1 MYKFFYRSMHKIN
14 YEKYYF
20 ISEYDTNLIKYQ
32 KKKTNII
39 FRNYKRKIDVVKIT
53 ILRDFCR
60 KKGCHFFLSNNVKL
74 AIKLKLDGVYLPSFN
89 KNFNHLAYNLKPNFI
104 ILGSAHSY
112 KELNIKE
119 IQKAKF
125 IFLSS
130 LFKKNKNYLGIY
142 RFKLYENFTKKKV
155 IALGGISEN
164 NIKKLRLLNIS
175 GFAGISFFQKK
186 GPSKRGPFNF

>member
-1 MYKFFYRSMHKIN
+1 MHKID

-32 KKKTNII
+32 DKKTNII
-39 FRNYKRKIDVVKIT
+39 FRNYKKKIDVVKIT

-60 KKGCHFFLSNNVKL
+60 KKGYRFFLSNDVKL
-74 AIKLKLDGVYLPSFN
+74 AIKLKLNGVYLPSFN
-89 KNFNHLAYNLKPNFI
+89 KNFNHLAYNLKQSFM
-104 ILGSAHSY
+104 ILGSAHSH
-112 KELNIKE
+112 KELNIKK

-142 RFKLYENFTKKKV
+142 RFKLYENFTKKNI
-155 IALGGISEN
+155 IALGGIKEN
-164 NIKKLRLLNIS
+164 NIRKLSLLNIS

-186 GPSKRGPFNF
+186 GPLKRGPFNF